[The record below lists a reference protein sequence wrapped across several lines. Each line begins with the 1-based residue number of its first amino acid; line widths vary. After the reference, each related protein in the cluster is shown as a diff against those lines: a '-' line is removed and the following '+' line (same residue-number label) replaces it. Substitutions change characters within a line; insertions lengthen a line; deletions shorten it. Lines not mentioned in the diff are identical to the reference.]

1 MKPTLRILVIEDHSL
16 FADALAGVLR
26 RLAAN
31 VSIVAAGSAEV
42 ALEALSGEAKFGL
55 VLLDLGLPG
64 LRGRAA
70 FDAVKAHARG
80 APIVIV
86 SSVEPSAETR
96 ELMRAG
102 ARGYVHKRAT
112 AEELI
117 SVLRFVVEGGTQ
129 IPTALLNA
137 PESKDDS
144 IVLTP
149 RQREVLTLLAKG
161 SSNRE
166 IAEELKISEAT
177 VRVHVSSIMRV
188 LDVENRT
195 QAATTP
201 YARRLV
207 DSD

>member
-1 MKPTLRILVIEDHSL
+1 MRSTLRILVIEDHSL

-26 RLAAN
+26 RLAGE
-31 VSIVAAGSAEV
+31 VSIRAAGSAEV
-42 ALEALSGEAKFGL
+42 ALEELTGDDEFDL

-86 SSVEPSAETR
+86 SSVEPAAETR
-96 ELMRAG
+96 DLLRAG

-112 AEELI
+112 ADELL
-117 SVLRFVVEGGTQ
+117 SVLRFVLEGGTQ
-129 IPTALLNA
+129 IPSALLSA
-137 PESKDDS
+137 PAPQD
-144 IVLTP
+144 VALTP

-166 IAEELKISEAT
+166 IADELKISEAT
-177 VRVHVSSIMRV
+177 VRVHVSSIMRA

-207 DSD
+207 ESE

>member
-26 RLAAN
+26 RLATK
-31 VSIVAAGSAEV
+31 VSIRAAASAEI
-42 ALEALSGEAKFGL
+42 ALEELTGEEKFDL

-86 SSVEPSAETR
+86 SSVEPTAETR

-112 AEELI
+112 GDELV
-117 SVLRFVVEGGTQ
+117 SVLRFVVDGGTQ
-129 IPTALLNA
+129 IPSALLNA
-137 PESKDDS
+137 PESKGE
-144 IVLTP
+144 ILLTP

-166 IAEELKISEAT
+166 IAQELKISEAT
-177 VRVHVSSIMRV
+177 VRVHVSSVMRV

-207 DSD
+207 ESD